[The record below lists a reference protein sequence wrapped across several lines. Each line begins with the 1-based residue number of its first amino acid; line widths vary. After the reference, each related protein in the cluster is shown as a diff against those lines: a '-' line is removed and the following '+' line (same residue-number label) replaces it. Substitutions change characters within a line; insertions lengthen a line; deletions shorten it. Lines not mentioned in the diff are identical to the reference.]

1 MTKNLI
7 DSYLD
12 RKNILNNKFAIKE
25 IAKTYK
31 LNGVPFEGKIY
42 YSTQQV
48 ANFFE
53 VDARTIERSVENNRD
68 ELIENDYEILTE
80 KRLAD
85 FKKEV
90 QSNSNNEFNI
100 KMQSSSVAISSFR
113 TVLNFS
119 MLLKNSQKAQTVRSR
134 ILDITIDVLTK
145 NTGGTVKFINQ
156 RDSNYLDKAFA
167 EESER
172 KKFTNALNEYVDM
185 GPYKYAYFTDRIYK
199 SIFKENTSEYKNI
212 LQLAKKDNAR
222 ATMYSEVLLVIA
234 SFEAGIA
241 FEIKKRRAEL
251 GRKISKSETDEVIN
265 NFSNHPS
272 QKPLLDDVRFKM
284 ASRDNSLRDAYHK
297 QLKDYIKP
305 LDEKD
310 YDKFLGEQSKS
321 LSKQIEEHRDIFE
334 RLKNK

>member
-25 IAKTYK
+25 IAKTYE
-31 LNGVPFEGKIY
+31 LNGVLFEGKIY
-42 YSTQQV
+42 YSTQQI

-53 VDARTIERSVENNRD
+53 VDSRTIERAIENNRD
-68 ELIENDYEILTE
+68 ELTENDYEVLTE
-80 KRLAD
+80 KRLAN

-90 QSNSNNEFNI
+90 QSNPKNEFNI
-100 KMQSSSVAISSFR
+100 RTQSSSIAISSFR

-119 MLLKNSQKAQTVRSR
+119 MLLKNSPKAQAVRSR

-145 NTGGTVKFINQ
+145 NTGGTVKYINQ
-156 RDSNYLDKAFA
+156 RDSNYLDKAFV

-172 KKFTNALNEYVDM
+172 KKFTNALNEDVDM
-185 GPYKYAYFTDRIYK
+185 GQYKYAYFTDRIYK
-199 SIFKENTSEYKNI
+199 SIFRENTREYKKI

-222 ATMYSEVLLVIA
+222 TTMYSEVLLVIA

-241 FEIKKRRAEL
+241 FEIGNRREEL
-251 GRKISKSETDEVIN
+251 GRKLSKSETDEVIN

-272 QKPLLDDVRFKM
+272 QKPLLEDVRLKM
-284 ASRDNSLRDAYHK
+284 ASRDNGFRDAYHE

-305 LDEKD
+305 LDEKE

-334 RLKNK
+334 RLKDK